1 MSLFKLKTLY
11 KCESSK
17 LFFIVPTFLY
27 LCSMKKTNGLL
38 LVLLFL
44 SCFACENGDTLT
56 HEELRLQKIALMDTA
71 FSSYVRLDSI
81 EGYDLLEELTAES
94 WMLIDDSTG
103 FIISQK
109 NADKKLFIASITK
122 MMTCLLAL
130 EKGKLSDTLSITEDV
145 CVVRDSWVRPG
156 DGYRLDDLIYEMML
170 MSDNNA
176 AYAVANHIG
185 GDTLAFYDMMN
196 QKAVYLGMDSTHFAN
211 PNGMPND
218 DNYSC
223 ASDLIKLSRYCMGD
237 STFAEIVGT
246 DEKDIPLVDGR
257 HLPCMNT
264 NVLLTTY
271 EGCLGIKTGFTRQAA
286 GCLASAATRDGTTLY
301 LVLLNSRSRSSRF
314 RESTILLD
322 YGFNAM
328 KAFHEKGLGIKD

>member
-1 MSLFKLKTLY
+1 MSLFKLNTQY
-11 KCESSK
+11 KCESSE

-38 LVLLFL
+38 LVLLLL

-56 HEELRLQKIALMDTA
+56 REELRLQKIALMDSA
-71 FSSYVRLDSI
+71 FSNYVRLDSI
-81 EGYDLLEELTAES
+81 EGYDLLAGLTAEA
-94 WMLIDDSTG
+94 WMLVDDSTG

-130 EKGKLSDTLSITEDV
+130 ENGNLSDTISITDSV
-145 CVVRDSWVRPG
+145 CIVRDSWVRPG
-156 DGYRLDDLIYEMML
+156 DGYRLDDLVYEMML
-170 MSDNNA
+170 VSDNNA

-185 GDTLAFYDMMN
+185 GDTLTFYNMMN
-196 QKAVYLGMDSTHFAN
+196 QKALYLGMDSTHFAN
-211 PNGMPND
+211 PNGMPNN

-223 ASDLIKLSRYCMGD
+223 ASDLVKLSRYCMCD
-237 STFAEIVGT
+237 SLFADIVGT
-246 DEKDIPLVDGR
+246 EEKDIPLVDGR

-271 EGCLGIKTGFTRQAA
+271 EGCNGIKTGFTRQAG
-286 GCLASAATRDGTTLY
+286 GCLVTTATCNGTTLY

-314 RESTILLD
+314 KESTILLD

-328 KAFHEKGLGIKD
+328 KAYYEKGLGNKD